1 MVHLGEG
8 HRGPGPPLFGVKKK
22 KKWLKRKRP
31 AGQVA
36 YFYLRTFAEIFLT
49 FIFFFWK
56 FYHVRYVKNWG
67 VTDFVFERIW
77 LEEHLNL
84 SKSKKTTMAAS
95 HKILQLELWREM
107 FSAKY
112 GLNGPI
118 KRI

>member
-1 MVHLGEG
+1 MSTSDTYL
-8 HRGPGPPLFGVKKK
+8 LT
-22 KKWLKRKRP
+22 
-31 AGQVA
+31 A
-36 YFYLRTFAEIFLT
+36 YQSLSRIFIYGRSREIFLT
-49 FIFFFWK
+49 IIFFFWK
-56 FYHVRYVKNWG
+56 FYHVRNVKNWG

-77 LEEHLNL
+77 PEEHLNL

-112 GLNGPI
+112 GWNGPI